1 MSQVLAATNAA
12 YEVSARAG
20 ARLRSID
27 MLRGLAALAV
37 VVGHAF
43 YMWRPGPGA
52 WLGWRALDRIIAQG
66 YLGVPLFFVI
76 SGFCIHMPWAKRYA
90 ATGAHKIAWYSFWK
104 RRIRRLYP
112 PYLAALLI
120 AMGLVLAACFLHIN
134 LSDAS
139 VYPQPALRAIGF
151 DFLLHAT
158 MLHGLFTRFDML
170 GGNGAFWSLAREE
183 YLYTLYAALLLF
195 RRRLGL
201 TKPVLAVAF
210 VGLVAVAVPDW
221 LLHGRP
227 SPTPIANSVFALW
240 IQWCLGMVAV
250 EAYLGLC
257 KLPRI
262 FDRLWMFP
270 LWFVVA
276 KFSEVREMFAL
287 SNLFFG
293 LAFFTLL
300 NAVLRFELNPSWS
313 RSRLGTWLA
322 NVGLFSYSLYLIHN
336 PIRAVYVYLLEKASI
351 SPTAPVPFLIVAV
364 LGCVAVY
371 YGAKL
376 FYRVFEAPFLN
387 KKAEPYRRERIE
399 EPAPAAAAATAV

>member
-1 MSQVLAATNAA
+1 
-12 YEVSARAG
+12 
-20 ARLRSID
+20 

-37 VVGHAF
+37 VAGHAF
-43 YMWRPGPGA
+43 YMWRPGPDA
-52 WLGWRALDRIIAQG
+52 WLGWRVLDRVIAQG

-76 SGFCIHMPWAKRYA
+76 SGFCIHMPWARKWSEA
-90 ATGAHKIAWYSFWK
+90 AAQDIRWYDFWK

-112 PYLAALLI
+112 PYLAALLV
-120 AMGLVLAACFLHIN
+120 AMSLVLAAWFLHVN
-134 LSDAS
+134 VSDAS
-139 VYPQPALRAIGF
+139 VYPSPRWISL
-151 DFLLHAT
+151 DFLLHAL
-158 MLHGLFTRFDML
+158 MLHGLFARFDML

-183 YLYTLYAALLLF
+183 YLYALYAALLLF

-201 TKPVLAVAF
+201 SKPVLMVAF
-210 VGLVAVAVPDW
+210 LGLVAVAVPDW
-221 LLHGRP
+221 LLHGRT

-270 LWFVVA
+270 LWFAVA
-276 KFSEVREMFAL
+276 KFVEVRELFAL

-300 NAVLRFELNPSWS
+300 NAVLRFELDARWS
-313 RSRLGTWLA
+313 RSRPATWLA

-336 PIRAVYVYLLEKASI
+336 PIRAVYVYLLSKASI
-351 SPTAPVPFLIVAV
+351 SPTAPVPFLIEAL
-364 LGCVAVY
+364 LGCVVVY

-387 KKAEPYRRERIE
+387 KKAEPYRREIE
-399 EPAPAAAAATAV
+399 EAAPAAEVATAI